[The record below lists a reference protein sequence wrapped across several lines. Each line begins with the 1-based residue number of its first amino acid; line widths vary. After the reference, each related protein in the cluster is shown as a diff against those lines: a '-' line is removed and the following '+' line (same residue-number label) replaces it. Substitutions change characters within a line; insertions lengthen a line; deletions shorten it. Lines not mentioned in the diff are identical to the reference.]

1 MDALRFY
8 WKTNLH
14 FTSRIITDFFN
25 NIIFATNYT
34 MGYGVKRHFQQYS
47 NYIVAVSFIG
57 GGNLRTREKNTDLSQ
72 VTDKRYQI
80 TSTPLNERG
89 SNSQHQW

>member
-25 NIIFATNYT
+25 NITFATNYT
-34 MGYGVKRHFQQYS
+34 MGYGVKRHFQQYF
-47 NYIVAVSFIG
+47 NYIVAVSFID
-57 GGNLRTREKNTDLSQ
+57 GGNLRTWK
-72 VTDKRYQI
+72 K
-80 TSTPLNERG
+80 TPPCRRSLTNVIK
-89 SNSQHQW
+89 